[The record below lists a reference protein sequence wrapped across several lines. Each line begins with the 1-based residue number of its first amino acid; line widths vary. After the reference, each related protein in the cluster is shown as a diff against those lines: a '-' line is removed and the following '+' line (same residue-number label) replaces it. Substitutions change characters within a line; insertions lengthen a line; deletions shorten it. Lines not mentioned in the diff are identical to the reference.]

1 VGKRFDA
8 DVCRGGLSNK
18 LFGRYIVVE
27 PEGQIVDFDVDDFC
41 QRFSAIYTGAIS
53 DVLDEMGF
61 RNQVLPSAIQALTL
75 GQRVAGIA
83 MPVEG
88 EPTDSLDPDIVYLP
102 ILKMLGDLTNGDVI
116 VSQPHDDVSAH
127 IGELSCETAKFR
139 GARGAVIDGGARDI
153 DYILKLGFPVF
164 CRYRTPA
171 DVMGRWKLV
180 AYGKEIKIGKV
191 AVRRGDFIVGDKDG
205 VLVIPREIAIQ
216 VLEKSEEVLSTENLV
231 RKAILEGM
239 HPVDAYRKYGRF

>member
-1 VGKRFDA
+1 
-8 DVCRGGLSNK
+8 
-18 LFGRYIVVE
+18 
-27 PEGQIVDFDVDDFC
+27 
-41 QRFSAIYTGAIS
+41 
-53 DVLDEMGF
+53 
-61 RNQVLPSAIQALTL
+61 VLPSSIQALTMD
-75 GQRVAGIA
+75 QSVAGIA

-88 EPTDSLDPDIVYLP
+88 EPTDSQDPEEVYVP
-102 ILKMLGDLTNGDVI
+102 ILQMLGDLRNGDVI
-116 VSQPHDDVSAH
+116 VSQPHDNVSAH
-127 IGELSCETAKFR
+127 LGELSCETAKYR

-180 AYGKEIKIGKV
+180 SYGKEIRIGQV

-205 VLVIPREIAIQ
+205 VLVIPREITLR
-216 VLEKSEEVLSTENLV
+216 VLEKSEEVVNTENLV
-231 RKAILEGM
+231 RKAVLEGV